1 MILTV
6 SALPSAA
13 DTQGSQSPNVT
24 VPLFSIAPR
33 VPSGSKLADIVA
45 LSVNQASS
53 VTRCNPVVPDFA
65 GDRDQEV
72 AGHGPTRRGAH
83 SVAWQPAGHD
93 KVLPRGSTLSAQAD
107 LEA

>member
-6 SALPSAA
+6 RALPSAA

-45 LSVNQASS
+45 SSVNQASS
-53 VTRCNPVVPDFA
+53 GTSRNLVVADFA
-65 GDRDQEV
+65 VDSDQEV
-72 AGHGPTRRGAH
+72 AGHGAAPCRPRRTWRPRD
-83 SVAWQPAGHD
+83 SREYWQRPRFRCASAG
-93 KVLPRGSTLSAQAD
+93 R
-107 LEA
+107 